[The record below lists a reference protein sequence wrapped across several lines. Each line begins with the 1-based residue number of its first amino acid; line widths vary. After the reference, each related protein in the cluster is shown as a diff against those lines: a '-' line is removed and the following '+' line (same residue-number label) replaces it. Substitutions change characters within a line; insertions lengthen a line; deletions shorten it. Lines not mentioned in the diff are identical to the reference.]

1 MISENGNKVAKCIIL
16 TKEQNE
22 QIKDVAK
29 KLSLN
34 DSAVIRLAISEWLEE
49 RVRKE

>member
-16 TKEQNE
+16 TKEQNA

-49 RVRKE
+49 RGRKE

>member
-1 MISENGNKVAKCIIL
+1 MISENGNKVSKCIIL
-16 TKEQNE
+16 TKEQNA
-22 QIKDVAK
+22 QIKAVAK

-34 DSAVIRLAISEWLEE
+34 DSAIIRLAISEWLAE